1 MENQAINQPTAKT
14 VQQNNSNEIDLV
26 ELFYVMWGH
35 AWQIILC
42 LILGA
47 GIAFGVTKFLITP
60 LYQATSSIYIVSAS
74 NNSVVN
80 LTDLQI
86 GAQLTADYQE
96 LLVSR
101 PLLEDVIQNLDLK
114 DADGEKAM
122 SVDAL
127 RDMISV
133 TNTSDT
139 RILKITVTSPDPD
152 ESADIANELV
162 DQACIYL
169 PQIMETD
176 EPNLVE
182 EAIPPTSKSSPSY
195 SRNIVLGGLLG
206 AILCCGVLMLR
217 YLMNDTFM
225 TPDDV
230 ERYLG
235 VQPLATIPEG
245 NLGDFSQGKKR
256 GLLKRKEAK

>member
-1 MENQAINQPTAKT
+1 MENQAINQPAGQTLRRQDDN
-14 VQQNNSNEIDLV
+14 VIDLV

-47 GIAFGVTKFLITP
+47 AIAFGVTKFLITP

-101 PLLEDVIQNLDLK
+101 PLLEDVIKNLDLK

-127 RDMISV
+127 RDMIAV

-182 EAIPPTSKSSPSY
+182 EAIPPASKSSPSY
-195 SRNIVLGGLLG
+195 SKNIMLGGLAG
-206 AILCCGVLMLR
+206 AVLCCGVLVLR

-230 ERYLG
+230 EKYLG
-235 VQPLATIPEG
+235 IQPLATIPEG
-245 NLGDFSQGKKR
+245 DLGDFNREEKKR
-256 GLLKRKEAK
+256 RKGKEAK

>member
-1 MENQAINQPTAKT
+1 MENQAINQPTAQT
-14 VQQNNSNEIDLV
+14 VRRQDDDVIDLV

-42 LILGA
+42 LVAGA
-47 GIAFGVTKFLITP
+47 AIAFGVTRFLITP
-60 LYQATSSIYIVSAS
+60 MYQATSSIYIVSAS
-74 NNSVVN
+74 NNSVVD

-101 PLLEDVIQNLDLK
+101 PLLEDVIKNLDL
-114 DADGEKAM
+114 DLTTNDLAGM
-122 SVDAL
+122 VS
-127 RDMISV
+127 I
-133 TNTSDT
+133 TNTADT
-139 RILKITVTSPDPD
+139 RILKITVTSPDPR

-195 SRNIVLGGLLG
+195 SKNIVLGGLLG
-206 AILCCGVLMLR
+206 VILCCGVLVLR

-230 ERYLG
+230 ARYLG
-235 VQPLATIPEG
+235 VQPLATIPEADLG
-245 NLGDFSQGKKR
+245 NFGQDKKR